1 MRIIKL
7 LVLAVMAAAVLAGCT
22 PAGRN
27 ATQGAAA
34 GTILGGAVGGVLG
47 RTPAGIITGATI
59 GAVSG
64 AIIAANNTTKPPG
77 WCVWRDRNSGNYFYA
92 PCP

>member
-1 MRIIKL
+1 MRTATPL
-7 LVLAVMAAAVLAGCT
+7 LGVVLAAAVLSACT

-27 ATQGAAA
+27 ATYGAAA
-34 GTILGGAVGGVLG
+34 GTVLGGAAGGVLG
-47 RTPAGIITGATI
+47 RTPAGVITGATI

-77 WCVWRDRNSGNYFYA
+77 WCVWRDRTTGNYFYA

>member
-1 MRIIKL
+1 MGMLKPLVL
-7 LVLAVMAAAVLAGCT
+7 LVAAGMALSACT

-27 ATQGAAA
+27 ATVGAAA
-34 GTILGGAVGGVLG
+34 GTVIGGAFGGVLG

-77 WCVWRDRNSGNYFYA
+77 WCVWRDRQTGNYFYA